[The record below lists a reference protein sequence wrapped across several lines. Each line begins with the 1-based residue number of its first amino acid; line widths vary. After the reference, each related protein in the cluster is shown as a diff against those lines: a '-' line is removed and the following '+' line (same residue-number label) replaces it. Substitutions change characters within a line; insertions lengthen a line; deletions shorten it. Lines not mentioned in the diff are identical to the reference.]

1 MSKKPAVSN
10 ASPLI
15 WLAKIGKLELLRVLF
30 GKVVI
35 PKRVYIEAVSEEK
48 APDAILIE
56 DAVKGGWV
64 EVSEEK
70 LEDSTILAEAARIHL
85 GEAEAILL
93 ARKLG
98 ADLIVDEKEASET
111 AHIFGV
117 TTMGTVAVLLL
128 GLARDMLTFAEFKE
142 SLDGLISLGFW
153 LSVDV
158 YNRALEEAKSLSGG

>member
-15 WLAKIGKLELLRVLF
+15 WLAKIGKLELLKALF
-30 GKVVI
+30 EKVVI
-35 PKRVYIEAVSEEK
+35 PKRVYLEVVSDER
-48 APDAILIE
+48 APDAMVIE
-56 DAVKGGWV
+56 GAVKSGWV

-70 LEDSTILAEAARIHL
+70 LEDAATLAKAAGIHL

-98 ADLIVDEKEASET
+98 ASLIVDEREASET

-117 TTMGTVAVLLL
+117 STTGTVAVLLL
-128 GLARDMLTFAEFKE
+128 ASARGMLTFADFKE

-158 YNRALEEAKSLSGG
+158 YNRAIEEARSLSGG

>member
-1 MSKKPAVSN
+1 MSKRPAVSN
-10 ASPLI
+10 ASPII
-15 WLAKIGKLELLRVLF
+15 WLAKIGKLELLKALF
-30 GKVVI
+30 EKVVI
-35 PKRVYIEAVSEEK
+35 PKRVYLEVVSDER
-48 APDAILIE
+48 APDAVVIE
-56 DAVKGGWV
+56 GALKGGWV

-128 GLARDMLTFAEFKE
+128 GLARGMLTFAEFKE
-142 SLDGLISLGFW
+142 SLAGLISLGFW

-158 YNRALEEAKSLSGG
+158 YNRALEEARSLSGG